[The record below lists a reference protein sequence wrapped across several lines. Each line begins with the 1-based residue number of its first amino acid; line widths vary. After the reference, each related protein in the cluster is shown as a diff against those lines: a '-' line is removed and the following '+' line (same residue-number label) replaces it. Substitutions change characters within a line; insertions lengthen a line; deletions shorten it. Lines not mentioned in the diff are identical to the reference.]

1 LHVFL
6 KKVTFTRF
14 KNKTNHIIIEIE
26 MELIEKKL
34 FTKTG
39 LITFN
44 SKTSIEKIQAV
55 NKKVLAVLDVATN
68 KIEFAVLIK
77 GFEFEKALMQE
88 HFNENYLES
97 DKFPKATFKGKF
109 DDTNFTILA
118 EENKS
123 VTVNISGN
131 LTLHGV
137 TKPVT
142 AKALIT
148 TKNKTVSA
156 ASSLTILL
164 SDYSIKIPAVNK
176 NNINN
181 QVQININLTNL
192 QEMK

>member
-1 LHVFL
+1 MKKCCTALLFL
-6 KKVTFTRF
+6 LLFSATLVAQ
-14 KNKTNHIIIEIE
+14 
-26 MELIEKKL
+26 KKL

-68 KIEFAVLIK
+68 KIEFAILIK

-118 EENKS
+118 EENKT

-156 ASSLTILL
+156 ASTLTILL

-176 NNINN
+176 NSVNN
-181 QVQININLTNL
+181 QVQININLANL